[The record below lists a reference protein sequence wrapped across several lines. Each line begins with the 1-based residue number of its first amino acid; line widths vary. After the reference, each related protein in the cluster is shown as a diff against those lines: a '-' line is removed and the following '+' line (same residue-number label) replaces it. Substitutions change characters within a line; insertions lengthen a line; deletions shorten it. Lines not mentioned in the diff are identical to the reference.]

1 VTSAAEDTLF
11 QIRARADRGLAW
23 LLVAH
28 FPVVIAL
35 AAWHGT
41 WPAAFVLGGA
51 ISTIAFWLARAHAGA
66 VVTRMAIAVG
76 FIGYSALLIHQ
87 SHGLVEMHFH
97 VFAALAFL
105 LVYRDWR
112 VPVVAAAVV
121 ALHHLAL
128 NAFDPGAHFAHLL
141 PHGHYGLPIVL
152 LHVLFVV
159 FETAVLVFLAVVLE
173 REVIDL
179 SAHRAREAA
188 EREELSEL
196 AGRLERRDLTVPSG
210 DGVSEASAT
219 MRGGIAQI
227 ADLVRAI
234 RVTAHE
240 VAGSSRDVVAG
251 AEEAGRV
258 SSEIVAAVSD
268 VATGAE
274 RQAVL
279 VAETHDAAQ
288 RVADAVRGNADDAAA
303 AAEAAEEARA
313 LAAEGR
319 AAAADASR
327 AMAGAREGSDAM
339 TGAMAELTERSQEI
353 SSLVTTITAIA
364 DQTNLLALNA
374 AIEAARAGEH
384 GRGFAVVADE
394 VRKLAEESRNAARS
408 IAGGVDRIDSL
419 TAQAADAVRDAAERT
434 TAGAGTVATAGEA
447 FERIDEA
454 VAGLVDRVRR
464 IAAAG
469 RAVAEETDAVRTRM
483 DEAARLTETS
493 SANTEEVSATTE
505 QTAVAARAMAGS
517 AARLG
522 EAAEALEGLVVQFT
536 VSSSEDGD
544 ASGKD
549 RRAVA

>member
-1 VTSAAEDTLF
+1 MTPAAAETLF

-28 FPVVIAL
+28 FPVTLAV

-41 WPAAFVLGGA
+41 FLAALVLGGT
-51 ISTIAFWLARAHAGA
+51 ISAVTFWLARTHAGA
-66 VVTRMAIAVG
+66 LATRMAIAVG
-76 FIGYSALLIHQ
+76 FMAYAALLIHQ
-87 SHGLVEMHFH
+87 SNGMVELHFYI
-97 VFAALAFL
+97 FGALAFL

-112 VPVVAAAVV
+112 VLVVAAATTSS
-121 ALHHLAL
+121 HHLVL
-128 NAFDPGAHFAHLL
+128 NTFDPNAHFAHLL
-141 PHGHYGLPIVL
+141 PHGQYGLPIVL
-152 LHVLFVV
+152 LHALFVV
-159 FETAVLVFLAVVLE
+159 FEIVVLIFLSVMLQ
-173 REVIDL
+173 REVVDL
-179 SAHRAREAA
+179 SEHRAREAA

-196 AGRLERRDLTVPSG
+196 AARLERRDLTIPTD

-219 MRGGIAQI
+219 MRGGIAQV

-234 RVTAHE
+234 RGTAHD
-240 VAGSSRDVVAG
+240 VAQSSRDVVAG

-258 SSEIVAAVSD
+258 SGEIVAAVSD
-268 VATGAE
+268 VARGAE
-274 RQAVL
+274 RQSVL
-279 VAETHDAAQ
+279 VAETHDAAE
-288 RVADAVRGNADDAAA
+288 RVAQAVRGNADEAAA

-313 LAAEGR
+313 LAGEGR
-319 AAAADASR
+319 TAAADASR
-327 AMAGAREGSDAM
+327 AMAGAREGSEAM
-339 TGAMAELTERSQEI
+339 TGAMSELTERSQEI
-353 SSLVTTITAIA
+353 SGLVTTITAIA

-394 VRKLAEESRNAARS
+394 VRKLAEESRGAARS
-408 IAGGVDRIDSL
+408 IAEGVDRIDSL

-469 RAVAEETDAVRTRM
+469 RAVAEDTDAVRTRM
-483 DEAARLTETS
+483 DEAARLTETA

-505 QTAVAARAMAGS
+505 QTARAARAMAGS
-517 AARLG
+517 AARLS

-536 VSSSEDGD
+536 VSSSEDGNER
-544 ASGKD
+544 GKD